1 MVREH
6 KRHKRSDRPGS
17 EVTMFGY
24 SNHQNPFNDPNL
36 AKQFVWKKKD
46 GSKTLSRKELQQ
58 QRVAVVEEVEKVKRR
73 REERERER
81 ELREKAMDDA
91 RREREREMNGN
102 SMEQEEKFHA
112 NILREK
118 TFRRVNAGVVNFV
131 DLFVNNIVKL
141 QKLQASVEEFKLDEK
156 AKDIQPSIFSI
167 YLESPIRLI
176 NLVHAD
182 ELTTLYFQ
190 LEDLERSELVDS
202 YRTFYGSLKGL
213 VHSRAE
219 ALNIPIYDE
228 NEEQTEGASLKH
240 ASMHNSVYDNV
251 KSLLDS
257 KTKQELAR
265 LRAETVAADGSTMED
280 NFKVEVLKQI
290 ENRIQKI
297 DIREIHSQ
305 IIASHLSL
313 VNEYNALRR
322 QRMQPGINQD
332 QSNDVDVV
340 QTQLSVYPASM
351 VDENG
356 KYLNK
361 ASNANNE
368 DQSLGGVNFAGG
380 SNDAALA
387 KAKFDEAM
395 AVLRQEAELDNEDTG
410 FGAATEVVIKGKQGL
425 PWADKYA
432 PRKPKYFNRVRSG
445 YDWSGYNRTHYDT
458 DNPPPKIVQGY
469 KFNIFYPDL
478 IDPKVTPT
486 YHLAPANDQDFCIIH
501 FSAGPPYEDIAFR
514 IVNKEWAKGKRRGFR
529 CTFDRGILQL
539 HFNFTRT
546 RYRR

>member
-1 MVREH
+1 MQ
-6 KRHKRSDRPGS
+6 G
-17 EVTMFGY
+17 G
-24 SNHQNPFNDPNL
+24 
-36 AKQFVWKKKD
+36 
-46 GSKTLSRKELQQ
+46 KE
-58 QRVAVVEEVEKVKRR
+58 K
-73 REERERER
+73 
-81 ELREKAMDDA
+81 
-91 RREREREMNGN
+91 EMNGN
-102 SMEQEEKFHA
+102 NMEQEEKFHA

-141 QKLQASVEEFKLDEK
+141 QKLQAGVEEFKLDEK

-219 ALNIPIYDE
+219 ALDISIYDE
-228 NEEQTEGASLKH
+228 NEEQTEGASSTHAAMH
-240 ASMHNSVYDNV
+240 ASVYENV
-251 KSLLDS
+251 KTLLDN

-265 LRAETVAADGSTMED
+265 IRAETVAATGSTMYD

-290 ENRIQKI
+290 ETRIQKI
-297 DIREIHSQ
+297 DVIEIHSQ
-305 IIASHLSL
+305 TISSHLSL
-313 VNEYNALRR
+313 VNEYNELRR
-322 QRMQPGINQD
+322 QRMQPSNDQD
-332 QSNDVDVV
+332 QSKDVG
-340 QTQLSVYPASM
+340 QTQSSVYPASM

-361 ASNANNE
+361 ASNANND
-368 DQSLGGVNFAGG
+368 DQSLGGLGFTGG
-380 SNDAALA
+380 TSDAALA

-395 AVLRQEAELDNEDTG
+395 AVLRQDAELDNEDTG